1 VLQGRERERGQIGEL
16 LDAAVSGSGGALVV
30 TGDPGAGKSA
40 LLHEIAREAR
50 EGPGMT
56 VLRTQGVESEAPLPF
71 AALQRLLLQLL
82 PLADQLPAPQAHA
95 LRVAFGQEAGD
106 GTDRFL
112 VFLATL
118 SLLAEAAGTRPV
130 LAVVDD
136 AHW

>member
-1 VLQGRERERGQIGEL
+1 
-16 LDAAVSGSGGALVV
+16 
-30 TGDPGAGKSA
+30 
-40 LLHEIAREAR
+40 
-50 EGPGMT
+50 MT

-71 AALQRLLLQLL
+71 AALQLLPLL

>member
-1 VLQGRERERGQIGEL
+1 MLRCP
-16 LDAAVSGSGGALVV
+16 GSGGAPVV

-71 AALQRLLLQLL
+71 TALQRLLLPLL

-95 LRVAFGQEAGD
+95 VRVALGQEAGD